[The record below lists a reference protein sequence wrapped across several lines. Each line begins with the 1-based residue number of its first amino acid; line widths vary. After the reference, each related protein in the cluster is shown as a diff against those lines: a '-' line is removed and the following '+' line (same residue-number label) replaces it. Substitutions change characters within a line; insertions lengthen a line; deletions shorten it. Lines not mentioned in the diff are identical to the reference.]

1 MGEGVNVK
9 EVGVKVGSPDLNLYQ
24 LIVPTG
30 GVGLGGNEEDG
41 KGFTDTNTDRYTCQV
56 AC

>member
-41 KGFTDTNTDRYTCQV
+41 KGLTDTNTDRYTCQV

>member
-1 MGEGVNVK
+1 MSRFR

-30 GVGLGGNEEDG
+30 VALGTETKKGG
-41 KGFTDTNTDRYTCQV
+41 KGLTDTNTDRHTCQV